1 MYGYSGLNIMTT
13 TTTTLFTH
21 NFGKNSQVSLTEYQV
36 QRRLN
41 LRVLDGTFPAQN
53 YVGLTVRDVRKLL
66 QLIPQVS
73 QILASEEETF
83 FDLSEDIRLSVTRG
97 CIDIRL
103 RWTPP
108 HQEEKVFTKRGLY
121 MKQYEFTQLTEMLND
136 YKKFFN

>member
-1 MYGYSGLNIMTT
+1 MYGYSGLIIMTA
-13 TTTTLFTH
+13 TTTTLFKH
-21 NFGKNSQVSLTEYQV
+21 NFGKNSQVSLTEYQG

-41 LRVLDGTFPAQN
+41 LRVLDGTFPAQK
-53 YVGLTVRDVRKLL
+53 YVGLSVRDVRKLL

-73 QILASEEETF
+73 QTLAAEEEGF

-97 CIDIRL
+97 CVDIRL

-121 MKQYEFTQLTEMLND
+121 MKQQEFTQLTETLND
-136 YKKFFN
+136 YKNFFN